1 MFFIFFETSESFNFL
16 WLNVY
21 LMRWQRRL
29 NARGNFFASEGKQ
42 ERTMKIGIQT
52 DDVMRAKSFST
63 EENGDVQ
70 ENKRQQGQRKFT
82 IGYI

>member
-1 MFFIFFETSESFNFL
+1 MTKASKCKGEL
-16 WLNVY
+16 
-21 LMRWQRRL
+21 
-29 NARGNFFASEGKQ
+29 FASEGRQ
-42 ERTMKIGIQT
+42 ERTMKINIQT

-63 EENGDVQ
+63 EENEDVQ